1 MFDLDKPWIAPGA
14 LAIFACAVF
23 ASPGASAN
31 TYSFRV
37 DCKGESYVALWDSG
51 PDDPGQDYF
60 RIATGDRNQDCS
72 IYDYNRRWDH
82 DLPRRWCSGDAGIIR
97 AFPPILIPLGFN
109 HCR

>member
-1 MFDLDKPWIAPGA
+1 MFDFGKPAAAAA
-14 LAIFACAVF
+14 LALF
-23 ASPGASAN
+23 ASAIFVSRGASAN

-51 PDDPGQDYF
+51 PDDPGLDYF

-72 IYDYNRRWDH
+72 IYDYNGRYDR